1 MSDHLH
7 ELLQAVRDGSVSV
20 EQAELE
26 LKKAPFE
33 DLGYAKIDLH
43 RALRQGAA
51 EVIYGAGKTPE
62 QIARIA
68 AALREEFPKANK
80 GTVSMALHTNDYG
93 VKFCTRAQEIYDA
106 VTQQKPRRPHRVKP
120 IRLQCRLTESTAQRV
135 KQALERNGIASMQT
149 FLESLVLAWLAQS
162 ECFTTWTEK
171 GESAAGGDDT
181 DSAYRKNNLASNS
194 TAKEADLSSAQN
206 VPLS

>member
-1 MSDHLH
+1 MNDTRYT
-7 ELLQAVRDGSVSV
+7 A
-20 EQAELE
+20 
-26 LKKAPFE
+26 
-33 DLGYAKIDLH
+33 
-43 RALRQGAA
+43 
-51 EVIYGAGKTPE
+51 
-62 QIARIA
+62 IA

-93 VKFCTRAQEIYDA
+93 VKFCARAQEIYDA
-106 VTQQKPRRPHRVKP
+106 VTQRKPRTPRRVKP

-162 ECFTTWTEK
+162 ECFTTWTET

-181 DSAYRKNNLASNS
+181 DDAYRKNNLALNS
-194 TAKEADLSSAQN
+194 TAKEADLSSVQN
-206 VPLS
+206 VPLP

>member
-1 MSDHLH
+1 MNDTRYT
-7 ELLQAVRDGSVSV
+7 A
-20 EQAELE
+20 
-26 LKKAPFE
+26 
-33 DLGYAKIDLH
+33 
-43 RALRQGAA
+43 
-51 EVIYGAGKTPE
+51 
-62 QIARIA
+62 IA

-106 VTQQKPRRPHRVKP
+106 VTQRKPRTPRRVKP

-162 ECFTTWTEK
+162 E
-171 GESAAGGDDT
+171 SAAGGDDT
-181 DSAYRKNNLASNS
+181 DSAYRKNNLALNS
-194 TAKEADLSSAQN
+194 TAKEAELSSVQN
-206 VPLS
+206 VPLP